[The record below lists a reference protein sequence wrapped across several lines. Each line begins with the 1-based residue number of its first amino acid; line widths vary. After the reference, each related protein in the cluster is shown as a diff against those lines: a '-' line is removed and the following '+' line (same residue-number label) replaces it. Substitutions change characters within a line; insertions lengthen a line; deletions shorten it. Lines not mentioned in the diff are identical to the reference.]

1 MNLFWRIRAAWALK
15 RYGSRSCPAVQDA
28 IRPLVSDVTQVLNRS
43 FATDIVEN
51 PPLS

>member
-1 MNLFWRIRAAWALK
+1 MK

-43 FATDIVEN
+43 FATDIVETTVV
-51 PPLS
+51 LTSVVLCL